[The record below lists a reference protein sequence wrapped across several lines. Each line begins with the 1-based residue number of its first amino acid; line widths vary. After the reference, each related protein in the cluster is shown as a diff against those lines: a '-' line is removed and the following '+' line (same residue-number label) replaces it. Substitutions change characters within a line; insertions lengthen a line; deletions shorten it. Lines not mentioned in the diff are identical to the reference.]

1 MQRIALLMLL
11 TGSSLTACA
20 GRSHWTRFE
29 PGAAPSVEDPDT
41 EVVVLL
47 DEQRLRFALD
57 DEAPVARVE
66 THAIFHVVKPSG
78 AWRAMPVVYY
88 SASFSELV
96 RLEARIWPPD
106 GEPRTWTL
114 DDASDV
120 PATEGVL
127 YQDQRRARIDLGEL
141 AAGTRVEWRS
151 ELRRRSPELFIYRF
165 GFGGTSP
172 VERARFEVVTPP
184 GWDIRHVVTRGWTE
198 HAQAPEQEDG
208 PEGRR
213 WVWSQGPLAPMK
225 TVDLGPSVADR
236 APIVTVRLDAWR
248 VGEAEHRGF
257 ADLEAYGRW
266 MQTLQAGTDT
276 PTPEIEAEVAR
287 VLAEAPADPR
297 ARAARLYDW
306 VQSNVRYVAIEVG
319 LGGWRPHTAAE
330 VFEARYG
337 DCKDKANLLRTML
350 KVAGIDSSMTSLY
363 AHDGVPRRFVLPGL
377 GNSNHAILAVHLGDE
392 TVIADPTTRS
402 VPFGELPASDREA
415 EVLVLRADRPERVT
429 TAAAAPEQNRRH
441 RRVRLRLAADGS
453 ARGTVDVELHGDF
466 ASTHRHEHAV
476 YSERRRRESRRRW
489 ALLPTAVVE
498 SSTTTDDGRRVRVA
512 STVRVPRVGS
522 HSARRRVIRSADLL
536 PDPAPVIDEDRPSD
550 QPVVL
555 PRAALGE
562 LELELELP
570 DGVRTQALPEPLVVE
585 EALGRYTLRWSAPA
599 PGRLRL
605 ERSYALR
612 ERIVPP
618 DRRAELDRFVTAI
631 HEAETRAV
639 VLAEGGSR

>member
-1 MQRIALLMLL
+1 MQRILSLTLLA
-11 TGSSLTACA
+11 SASLTACA
-20 GRSHWTRFE
+20 AGPRWTAFE
-29 PGAAPSVEDPDT
+29 PGARPSVEDPDT
-41 EVVVLL
+41 EVVFLL
-47 DEQRLRFALD
+47 DEERVRFALD
-57 DEAPVARVE
+57 GEAPVAHVE
-66 THAIFHVVKPSG
+66 SHAILHVVKPSG

-96 RLEARIWPPD
+96 RLEARVWPPD

-120 PATEGVL
+120 PATDGVL

-151 ELRRRSPELFIYRF
+151 ELRRRSPELFLYRF
-165 GFGGTSP
+165 RFGGSEP

-184 GWDIRHVVTRGWTE
+184 GWDIRHVATRGWTE
-198 HAQAPEQEDG
+198 HALAPEQEEG
-208 PEGRR
+208 PVGRR

-225 TVDLGPSVADR
+225 PVALGPSITDR
-236 APIVTVRLDAWR
+236 APLVAVRLDAWR
-248 VGEAEHRGF
+248 VGETAHRGF

-266 MQTLQAGTDT
+266 LQALQAGTDT

-287 VLAEAPADPR
+287 VLADAPSDPR

-350 KVAGIDSSMTSLY
+350 KLAGIESSMASLY

-415 EVLVLRADRPERVT
+415 ELLVLRAERPERT
-429 TAAAAPEQNRRH
+429 TTPAATPEQNRRH

-453 ARGTVDVELHGDF
+453 ARGTVEAELHGDF
-466 ASTHRHEHAV
+466 ASTHRHQHAT
-476 YSERRRRESRRRW
+476 YSERRRREERTRW
-489 ALLPTAVVE
+489 AVVPSAVVE
-498 SSTTTDDGRRVRVA
+498 SSTTTDDGRRVRVT
-512 STVRVPRVGS
+512 SSVRVPRVGS
-522 HSARRRVIRSADLL
+522 RSARRRVIRSADLL
-536 PDPAPVIDEDRPSD
+536 PDPAPIIDEDRPSD
-550 QPVVL
+550 QPIVL

-562 LELELELP
+562 LALELELP
-570 DGVRTQALPEPLVVE
+570 EGVRPHALPEPRVVE

-612 ERIVPP
+612 ERIVPAE
-618 DRRAELDRFVTAI
+618 RRAELDRFVAAI
-631 HEAETRAV
+631 HAAETGAV
-639 VLAEGGSR
+639 VLAEGDAR